1 VVPLRSRHSVDRVL
15 PLSLGYYARFMN
27 RAPAGEITTLLHA
40 WSNGDSRA
48 LAELTPLVYREL
60 HHAAKRC
67 MAHERPGHL
76 LQSTALVNEMYLRLA
91 HLEDVAWEDRNHFYA
106 FCAQAMRHILVDQ
119 ARIARSTKRGANA
132 DHVPIDEALGLSNG
146 MSVDFLALNE
156 ALERLSLM
164 DKRKSLVVELRF
176 FGGLSVKE
184 TADVLD
190 VSEDTVIRD
199 WRFAKG
205 WLLSKLNG
213 TKLNGD

>member
-1 VVPLRSRHSVDRVL
+1 
-15 PLSLGYYARFMN
+15 MN
-27 RAPAGEITTLLHA
+27 RTPVGEITTLLHA
-40 WSNGDSRA
+40 WSEGDRRA

-76 LQSTALVNEMYLRLA
+76 LQSTALVNEVYLQLA
-91 HLEDVAWEDRNHFYA
+91 HLQNVAWEDRNHFYA

-119 ARIARSTKRGANA
+119 ARFARSTKRGANA
-132 DHVPIDEALGLSNG
+132 DHVPIDEAFGLSNG
-146 MSVDFLALNE
+146 MSVDLLALNA
-156 ALERLSLM
+156 ALESLSRM

-184 TADVLD
+184 TADVLH

-199 WRFAKG
+199 WRFAKD

-213 TKLNGD
+213 TKAHGG